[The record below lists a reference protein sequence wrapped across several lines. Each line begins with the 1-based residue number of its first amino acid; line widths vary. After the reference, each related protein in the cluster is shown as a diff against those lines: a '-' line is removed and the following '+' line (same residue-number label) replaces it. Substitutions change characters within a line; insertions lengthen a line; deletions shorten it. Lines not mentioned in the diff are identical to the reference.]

1 MRLKGIG
8 KYPHVTVKRV
18 SGKAMAKRSPP
29 VNRTVDPGAEV
40 EGEGGGGAP
49 HGVLVDFGA
58 VAVGDIK
65 DRWIEVTNVSPVSI
79 TTIHVK
85 DTHGTMT
92 TSFSFFL
99 GTCHLHHHP
108 PPFHQPLRSSLRLFR
123 ARRYTPAPYYLQ
135 GEDVLLPYP
144 CHLSPFHWVF
154 LSEGTRGTGSSDCQ
168 VYGEANR
175 CVLILTVTLRHAM
188 VERLKCWSHE

>member
-40 EGEGGGGAP
+40 EGEGGGGTL
-49 HGVLVDFGA
+49 HEVQVDFGA

-79 TTIHVK
+79 TTIQVK
-85 DTHGTMT
+85 DTHSTMT
-92 TSFSFFL
+92 TSFSFFSRYL
-99 GTCHLHHHP
+99 PLTSSP
-108 PPFHQPLRSSLRLFR
+108 PSLP
-123 ARRYTPAPYYLQ
+123 PA
-135 GEDVLLPYP
+135 
-144 CHLSPFHWVF
+144 S
-154 LSEGTRGTGSSDCQ
+154 
-168 VYGEANR
+168 
-175 CVLILTVTLRHAM
+175 LILSSAVQSTKAHSSPILPAG
-188 VERLKCWSHE
+188 